1 MSIEDI
7 NYLRNNSI
15 KQHYTFIIDSVDRD
29 RYKYPNPNKYIIEFN
44 VPFKNVIGL
53 EIIDS
58 SIPRTMYN
66 IDYENNLIY
75 YYIGKKNNDYNI
87 INGIKDIENE
97 TNLLINCNFS
107 EDGYAIIENNKYI
120 ELNNN
125 INLYNIYKSGGIG
138 GDNIGIT
145 FSFKIKVSSN
155 ISNIIN
161 VNEKYYI
168 LNMGY
173 YHLHLIDDLDNPTIG
188 RYLYSGILVYIKTN
202 IVTPSLYDIY
212 FVIGYDSNDDINI
225 KKIIQGVNLEIENHI
240 CWTISENNDWR
251 IYISTKSELY
261 TKVNNYKSINNVF
274 YTEKNIGREC
284 NNTFN
289 DLTKI
294 SELTYKYGWNNNI
307 KLHIKDFKIYNKV
320 LTEDDIE
327 MCKNN
332 TMNMKNLPVWYKL
345 DSNIID
351 IDHKINKLNSGSSI
365 FINYEDI
372 FVKFTIEEG
381 DYTFKSFLT
390 KYDKI
395 DTYEIGF
402 KKHTDPAEVSNL
414 LDIYSMNP
422 FIIDMKKSTISE
434 NLGFDLYANAV
445 PQHNN
450 VRYINK
456 PINNTQ
462 ENMMK
467 MFYSISI
474 TNNEKKVSNVGVY
487 DNYIVTSPGIV
498 YFIGNKYILLR
509 CPEIEEH
516 LFGSLSYSKYS
527 LGLAKFRVDNVGI
540 NTERLVITKL
550 PVREFHPIG
559 KLSRLTL
566 IFETSKGTL
575 YDFKGVNHNI
585 TFAVYYF
592 EPTQNKFPEGSIL
605 NPEYKMNYMEYKYYQ
620 EGIEGDSEEE
630 EIDEYSRDDIDD
642 YIKKEN
648 EYSNEGMEHKKYREY
663 YEAK

>member
-29 RYKYPNPNKYIIEFN
+29 RYKYPNPNKYVIEFN

-87 INGIKDIENE
+87 INGIKEIENE
-97 TNLLINCNFS
+97 TNLLINCDFS
-107 EDGYAIIENNKYI
+107 QDGYAIIENNKYI

-125 INLYNIYKSGGIG
+125 INLYNIYKRGGIG

-145 FSFKIKVSSN
+145 FSFKIKVTSN

-173 YHLHLIDDLDNPTIG
+173 YHLHLIDDLDNPKIG
-188 RYLYSGILVYIKTN
+188 RYLYSGILVYIKKN
-202 IVTPSLYDIY
+202 IVTPSLYD
-212 FVIGYDSNDDINI
+212 VIGYDNSDAINI
-225 KKIIQGVNLEIENHI
+225 KEVIQGVNLEIENHI

-289 DLTKI
+289 NLTKI

-307 KLHIKDFKIYNKV
+307 KLHIKDFKIYNKD
-320 LTEDDIE
+320 LTGNDIE

-332 TMNMKNLPVWYKL
+332 TMNMKNLPIWYKL
-345 DSNIID
+345 DSNNIND
-351 IDHKINKLNSGSSI
+351 NKLNSGSSK

-372 FVKFTIEEG
+372 FIKFSIEEG

-390 KYDKI
+390 KYDKT

-414 LDIYSMNP
+414 IDIYSMNP

-445 PQHNN
+445 PEHNN

-456 PINNTQ
+456 PINNTN
-462 ENMMK
+462 EKMMK
-467 MFYSISI
+467 MFYSVNI
-474 TNNEKKVSNVGVY
+474 TIHEKQVSNVGVY
-487 DNYIVTSPGIV
+487 DNYIITSPGIV

-566 IFETSKGTL
+566 IFETSRGTL

-605 NPEYKMNYMEYKYYQ
+605 NPEYKMNYMEYKYY
-620 EGIEGDSEEE
+620 EEEIEGDSDEE
-630 EIDEYSRDDIDD
+630 EIDEYSRDNIDD

-648 EYSNEGMEHKKYREY
+648 EYSNEGMENKKYREY
-663 YEAK
+663 YEN

>member
-29 RYKYPNPNKYIIEFN
+29 RYKYPNPNKYVIEFN

-87 INGIKDIENE
+87 INGIKEIENE
-97 TNLLINCNFS
+97 TNLLINCDFS
-107 EDGYAIIENNKYI
+107 QDGYAIIENNKHI

-125 INLYNIYKSGGIG
+125 INLYNIYKSEGIG
-138 GDNIGIT
+138 GGTIGIT
-145 FSFKIKVSSN
+145 FSFKIKVTSN

-161 VNEKYYI
+161 VTEKYYI

-173 YHLHLIDDLDNPTIG
+173 YHLHLIDDLDNPNSG
-188 RYLYSGILVYIKTN
+188 RYLYSGILVYIKKN
-202 IVTPSLYDIY
+202 IVTPTLYDIY
-212 FVIGYDSNDDINI
+212 FVIGYDNSDTINI
-225 KKIIQGVNLEIENHI
+225 KKVIQGVNLEIENHI

-284 NNTFN
+284 NNIFN

-320 LTEDDIE
+320 LTGDDIE
-327 MCKNN
+327 KCKNN
-332 TMNMKNLPVWYKL
+332 TMNMKNLPIWYKL
-345 DSNIID
+345 DSNNIND
-351 IDHKINKLNSGSSI
+351 NKLNSGSSK

-372 FVKFTIEEG
+372 FIKYYIEEG

-390 KYDKI
+390 KYDKF
-395 DTYEIGF
+395 DSYEIGF

-414 LDIYSMNP
+414 IDIYSMNP

-456 PINNTQ
+456 PTNNTQ

-467 MFYSISI
+467 MFYSVNI
-474 TNNEKKVSNVGVY
+474 TNHEKQVPNVGVY

-527 LGLAKFRVDNVGI
+527 LGLAKFRVDNIGI

-566 IFETSKGTL
+566 IFETNKGTL

-585 TFAVYYF
+585 IFAVYYF
-592 EPTQNKFPEGSIL
+592 APTQNKFPEASIL
-605 NPEYKMNYMEYKYYQ
+605 NPEYKMNYMEYKYY
-620 EGIEGDSEEE
+620 EEEIEEDSGEE
-630 EIDEYSRDDIDD
+630 EIDEYSRDNIDD

-648 EYSNEGMEHKKYREY
+648 EYSNEGMENKKYREY
-663 YEAK
+663 YEN

>member
-29 RYKYPNPNKYIIEFN
+29 RYKYPNPNKYVIEFN

-87 INGIKDIENE
+87 INGIKEIENE
-97 TNLLINCNFS
+97 TNLLINCDFS
-107 EDGYAIIENNKYI
+107 DDGYAIIENNKYI

-125 INLYNIYKSGGIG
+125 INLYNIYKRGGIG

-145 FSFKIKVSSN
+145 FSFKIKVTSN
-155 ISNIIN
+155 ISHIIN

-173 YHLHLIDDLDNPTIG
+173 YHLHLIDDLDNPKIG
-188 RYLYSGILVYIKTN
+188 RYLYSGILVYIKKN

-212 FVIGYDSNDDINI
+212 FVIGYDNSDAINI
-225 KKIIQGVNLEIENHI
+225 KEVIQGVNLEIENHI

-289 DLTKI
+289 NLTKI

-320 LTEDDIE
+320 LTGDDIE

-332 TMNMKNLPVWYKL
+332 TMNMKNLPIWYKL
-345 DSNIID
+345 DSNNIND
-351 IDHKINKLNSGSSI
+351 NKLNSGSSK

-372 FVKFTIEEG
+372 FIKFSIEEG

-390 KYDKI
+390 KYDKT

-414 LDIYSMNP
+414 IDIYSMNP

-445 PQHNN
+445 PEHNN

-456 PINNTQ
+456 PIYNTQ

-467 MFYSISI
+467 MFYSVNISI
-474 TNNEKKVSNVGVY
+474 HEKQVSNVGVY
-487 DNYIVTSPGIV
+487 DNYIITSPGIV

-566 IFETSKGTL
+566 IFETSRGTL

-605 NPEYKMNYMEYKYYQ
+605 NPEYKMNYMEYKYY
-620 EGIEGDSEEE
+620 EEEIEGDSDEE
-630 EIDEYSRDDIDD
+630 EIDEYSRDNIDD

-648 EYSNEGMEHKKYREY
+648 EYSNEGMENKKYREY
-663 YEAK
+663 YEN

>member
-1 MSIEDI
+1 
-7 NYLRNNSI
+7 
-15 KQHYTFIIDSVDRD
+15 
-29 RYKYPNPNKYIIEFN
+29 
-44 VPFKNVIGL
+44 
-53 EIIDS
+53 
-58 SIPRTMYN
+58 
-66 IDYENNLIY
+66 
-75 YYIGKKNNDYNI
+75 
-87 INGIKDIENE
+87 
-97 TNLLINCNFS
+97 
-107 EDGYAIIENNKYI
+107 
-120 ELNNN
+120 
-125 INLYNIYKSGGIG
+125 
-138 GDNIGIT
+138 
-145 FSFKIKVSSN
+145 
-155 ISNIIN
+155 
-161 VNEKYYI
+161 
-168 LNMGY
+168 MGY
-173 YHLHLIDDLDNPTIG
+173 YHLHLIDDLDNPKIG
-188 RYLYSGILVYIKTN
+188 RYLYSGILVYIKKN

-212 FVIGYDSNDDINI
+212 FVIGYDNSDAINI
-225 KKIIQGVNLEIENHI
+225 KEVIQGVNLEIENHI

-289 DLTKI
+289 NLTKI

-320 LTEDDIE
+320 LTGDDIE

-332 TMNMKNLPVWYKL
+332 TMNMKNLPIWYKL
-345 DSNIID
+345 DSNNIND
-351 IDHKINKLNSGSSI
+351 NKLNSGSSK

-372 FVKFTIEEG
+372 FIKFSIEEG

-390 KYDKI
+390 KYDKT

-414 LDIYSMNP
+414 IDIYSMNP

-445 PQHNN
+445 PEHNN

-456 PINNTQ
+456 PIYNTQ

-467 MFYSISI
+467 MFYSVNISI
-474 TNNEKKVSNVGVY
+474 HEKQVSNVGVY
-487 DNYIVTSPGIV
+487 DNYIITSPGIV

-566 IFETSKGTL
+566 IFETSRGTL

-605 NPEYKMNYMEYKYYQ
+605 NPEYKMNYMEYKYY
-620 EGIEGDSEEE
+620 EEEIEGDSDEE
-630 EIDEYSRDDIDD
+630 EIDEYSRDNIDD

-648 EYSNEGMEHKKYREY
+648 EYSNEGMENKKYREY
-663 YEAK
+663 YEN

>member
-29 RYKYPNPNKYIIEFN
+29 RYKYPNPNKYVIEFN

-87 INGIKDIENE
+87 INGIKEIENE
-97 TNLLINCNFS
+97 TNLLINCDFS
-107 EDGYAIIENNKYI
+107 DDGYAIIENNKYI

-125 INLYNIYKSGGIG
+125 INLYNIYKRGGIG

-145 FSFKIKVSSN
+145 FSFKIKVTSN

-173 YHLHLIDDLDNPTIG
+173 YHLHLIDDLDNPKIG
-188 RYLYSGILVYIKTN
+188 RYLYSGILVYIKKN

-212 FVIGYDSNDDINI
+212 FVIGYDNSDAINI
-225 KKIIQGVNLEIENHI
+225 KEVIQGVNLEIENHI

-289 DLTKI
+289 NLTKI

-320 LTEDDIE
+320 LTGDDIE

-332 TMNMKNLPVWYKL
+332 TMNMKNLPIWYKL
-345 DSNIID
+345 DSNNIND
-351 IDHKINKLNSGSSI
+351 NKLNSGSSK

-372 FVKFTIEEG
+372 FIKFSIEEG

-390 KYDKI
+390 KYDKT

-414 LDIYSMNP
+414 IDIYSMNP

-445 PQHNN
+445 PEHNN

-456 PINNTQ
+456 PIYNTQ

-467 MFYSISI
+467 MFYSVNISI
-474 TNNEKKVSNVGVY
+474 HEKQVSNVGVY
-487 DNYIVTSPGIV
+487 DNYIITSPGIV

-566 IFETSKGTL
+566 IFETSRGTL

-605 NPEYKMNYMEYKYYQ
+605 NPEYKMNYMEYKYY
-620 EGIEGDSEEE
+620 EEEIEGDSEEE
-630 EIDEYSRDDIDD
+630 EIDEYSRDNIDD

-648 EYSNEGMEHKKYREY
+648 EYSNEGMENKKYREY
-663 YEAK
+663 YEN